1 MYCKLV
7 AEAVVYDFA
16 MAEINDIFF
25 AVTVL
30 FVIKSRFRVI
40 VRQFAKIKHR

>member
-16 MAEINDIFF
+16 MAEINDIF